1 MSSTNGRHSRARR
14 AQGGGRATW
23 TGPIREESGKAGAL
37 VTLDRDTGP
46 VEGAAREVTIPF
58 TALAEGRPVS
68 QVAMLFG
75 NGTEVLADELQ
86 IAGFEPFS
94 TVDWPGK
101 LVATVFAQGCPWR
114 CTYCHNVAMQDSQE
128 GGAVE
133 WSTVLAHLAK
143 RAGQLDG
150 VVFSGGEPTRQAAL
164 IPAMQQARSL
174 GFGVGM
180 HSAGAFPARLREA
193 LGFIDWLGLDIK
205 AMPEG
210 YEDITGKSAAGLKA
224 WQSLEIALEWGGDLE
239 VRLTVDPTTHTRE
252 SVLSVI
258 NRVTAMGG
266 PTPILQEARGEGTSE
281 EFQHALGRQRLTDVL
296 SAADL
301 ASLIVR

>member
-1 MSSTNGRHSRARR
+1 MRSASGRSPHDVEGLSDD
-14 AQGGGRATW
+14 AQGW
-23 TGPIREESGKAGAL
+23 TASLEPTLEKTPGVA
-37 VTLDRDTGP
+37 TLDRDAGP
-46 VEGAAREVTIPF
+46 VTGFVQEVTMPVRVL
-58 TALAEGRPVS
+58 TEGRLVS
-68 QVAMLFG
+68 HVAMLFG
-75 NGTEVLADELQ
+75 TETGVLADELQ

-101 LVATVFAQGCPWR
+101 LVATLFAQGCPWR
-114 CTYCHNVAMQDSQE
+114 CTYCHNASMQDSQVA
-128 GGAVE
+128 GTVE
-133 WSTVLAHLAK
+133 WSTVLAHLAR

-150 VVFSGGEPTRQAAL
+150 LVFSGGEPTRQAAL
-164 IPAMQQARSL
+164 IPAMQQVRAL

-193 LGFIDWLGLDIK
+193 LPFVDWLGLDIK

-224 WQSLEIALEWGGDLE
+224 WQSLEIAMEWGGDLE

-252 SVLSVI
+252 SVLSVVK
-258 NRVTAMGG
+258 RVVAMGG
-266 PTPILQEARGEGTSE
+266 PTPVLQEARAEGTSE

-296 SAADL
+296 SASDL
-301 ASLIVR
+301 EGLVVR

>member
-1 MSSTNGRHSRARR
+1 MSHV
-14 AQGGGRATW
+14 AT
-23 TGPIREESGKAGAL
+23 
-37 VTLDRDTGP
+37 
-46 VEGAAREVTIPF
+46 
-58 TALAEGRPVS
+58 
-68 QVAMLFG
+68 LFG
-75 NGTEVLADELQ
+75 NETEVLADELQ

-114 CTYCHNVAMQDSQE
+114 CTYCHNALMQDSQLE
-128 GGAVE
+128 GVVA

-174 GFGVGM
+174 GFGVGV

-193 LGFIDWLGLDIK
+193 LPFADWLGLDIM

-210 YEDITGKSAAGLKA
+210 YQDVTGKSAAGLKA
-224 WQSLEIALEWGGDLE
+224 WQSLEIAMEWGGDLE

-258 NRVTAMGG
+258 KRVTAMGG
-266 PTPILQEARGEGTSE
+266 PTPVLQEARAEGTSE
-281 EFQHALGRQRLTDVL
+281 EFQHALGRQRLVDVL
-296 SAADL
+296 NASDL
-301 ASLIVR
+301 EGLVVR